1 MLRAGRLVLVLVL
14 LALFGCKC
22 EDELEVEGKTLV
34 EWVSLLRHADW
45 ATQVEA
51 QDKISRLGP
60 RAVPYLSKMI
70 WAKDPTLRKGVVS
83 TLSRIGPDAVKA
95 VPALL
100 KRMKVEKVAAIRAEI
115 LYTLAEIDPRA
126 EGVKAEFTK
135 RLRDLAAEVRVAAQ
149 RGLKRLEQPE
159 PGDVE
164 KGAPG
169 GAKPEEAEVKEGF
182 VLRESV
188 AEIEKMQ
195 GIGFGIVAEVVR
207 EKRRAAVVWPAIKDG
222 KILDDDIIAFVYE
235 RTGGDW
241 RLAAGNIGLS
251 SGQGANKLSEALG
264 GADKQKVI
272 RECGVERDKLAAYLE
287 EKGKAFREALAAG
300 DADSAVRAYEEL
312 TRAFSFRLAAYD
324 DMLPEMLINQAFE
337 PAWKLDLST
346 KGLVPVDATIK
357 GKPVKGKL
365 RLGSCGGGTV
375 ISDLVEEK

>member
-1 MLRAGRLVLVLVL
+1 MRRAGLLVLMAVL
-14 LALFGCKC
+14 LAMFGCKC
-22 EDELEVEGKTLV
+22 EDDLEVEGKTLV

-60 RAVPYLSKMI
+60 RAVPYLSKMV

-83 TLSRIGPDAVKA
+83 TLARIGPDAEKA

-100 KRMKVEKVAAIRAEI
+100 KRMKVEKVAAIRVEI
-115 LYTLAEIDPRA
+115 LLTLAAINPRA
-126 EGVKAEFTK
+126 AGVREEFTK
-135 RLRDLAAEVRVAAQ
+135 RLRDLAPEVQVAAR
-149 RGLKRLEQPE
+149 RGLKKLEQPE
-159 PGDVE
+159 SEDVPE
-164 KGAPG
+164 KGT
-169 GAKPEEAEVKEGF
+169 KPEKPEVKEGF
-182 VLRESV
+182 MLREWV
-188 AEIEKMQ
+188 AGIDEMQ

-222 KILDDDIIAFVYE
+222 KILDDDIVAFVYE
-235 RTGGDW
+235 RASGEW
-241 RLAAGNIGLS
+241 KLAAGNIGLS
-251 SGQGANKLSEALG
+251 AGQGANKLSEALG

-300 DADSAVRAYEEL
+300 DAALALQAYEEL
-312 TRAFSFRLAAYD
+312 TRAFSFRLVAYD

-337 PAWKLDLST
+337 PAWKIDT
-346 KGLVPVDATIK
+346 QAKGLVPVEATIK

-375 ISDLVEEK
+375 ISDLIEEK